1 MSLSVLV
8 AQEPS
13 VITDWPAWRGAK
25 GDGISADTNMP
36 PALWDETLNVTWKR
50 PIPGKGHGS
59 PIVVGQQLM
68 VATADVDAQV
78 QWLVALDRATGQEL
92 WKCAVHEGGL
102 KVEGNK
108 KASLASSTPYC
119 DGERIYINFLNQG
132 AAWTSAV
139 SLDGKLIW
147 QQKISDYTVHQGY
160 GSSPRVYRELV
171 IVSADNKGGGALVAL
186 NRKSGE
192 MKWKIERPKLPN
204 YASPVVVRADGK
216 DQLIFTGCDLVT
228 SIEPLTGKKLWE
240 VAGATTECVT
250 TSVTDGRR
258 IFTSGGYPKN
268 HVSAVR
274 ADGSG
279 TVEWENNV
287 RVYVPS
293 MLLTKGH
300 LYAVADAGIAL
311 CWNSETGEEM
321 WKERLG
327 GTFSGSPV
335 MIGDRIYATNEE
347 GTTFVFQVSPEN
359 FQLLGANTL
368 GDESYSTPAIAG
380 GSVFLRYASYDGDHR
395 QEYLACVSE

>member
-8 AQEPS
+8 AQESS

-25 GDGISADTNMP
+25 GDGISADTNIP

-59 PIVVGQQLM
+59 PIVVGQQVM

-108 KASLASSTPYC
+108 KASLASSTPCC

-192 MKWKIERPKLPN
+192 MKWRIERPKLPN

-216 DQLIFTGCDLVT
+216 DQLIFTGCDLV
-228 SIEPLTGKKLWE
+228 
-240 VAGATTECVT
+240 
-250 TSVTDGRR
+250 
-258 IFTSGGYPKN
+258 
-268 HVSAVR
+268 
-274 ADGSG
+274 
-279 TVEWENNV
+279 
-287 RVYVPS
+287 
-293 MLLTKGH
+293 
-300 LYAVADAGIAL
+300 ADAGIAL
-311 CWNSETGEEM
+311 CWNSKTGEEM